1 MAFTTGDP
9 CHQLPAS
16 CSWHLWHRLL
26 YNHAH
31 LSWSQWVQ
39 LSVYTKSVKD
49 SLGAIKIRSFER
61 VMNGHF
67 RNEFYCLR
75 ARAPNQGKG
84 LFSALFFFHIQIS
97 PVIGIQVASSCFGFT
112 FSWSPLLRPEWLVR
126 KPQGSSL
133 AGKYKHIT
141 TTPGISHWIMRINLR
156 SSRLQNNHVTD
167 WALSFVR
174 AWSL

>member
-1 MAFTTGDP
+1 MAFTIGDP

-16 CSWHLWHRLL
+16 CSWHLWHGLL
-26 YNHAH
+26 YNHVH

-49 SLGAIKIRSFER
+49 SLGVIKIRSFER

-75 ARAPNQGKG
+75 ARTPTQGG
-84 LFSALFFFHIQIS
+84 LSSQHFFFAYS
-97 PVIGIQVASSCFGFT
+97 DFSCYGDSGSF
-112 FSWSPLLRPEWLVR
+112 LLFWVHLFLELTAEPEWLVR
-126 KPQGSSL
+126 KPQGSSP
-133 AGKYKHIT
+133 AGKYKHTT
-141 TTPGISHWIMRINLR
+141 TTPGIFHWIMRINLR
-156 SSRLQNNHVTD
+156 SSRLQNNHVID
-167 WALSFVR
+167 WALSLVR